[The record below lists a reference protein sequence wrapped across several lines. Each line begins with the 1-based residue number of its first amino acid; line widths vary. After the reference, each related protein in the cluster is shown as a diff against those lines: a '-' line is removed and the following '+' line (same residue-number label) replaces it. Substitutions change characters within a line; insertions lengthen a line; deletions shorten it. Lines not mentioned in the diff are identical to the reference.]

1 MSASPRS
8 APADRPDGEHPDV
21 ELPDP
26 RAAVARS
33 QAWIVDLLTG
43 VDPDR
48 FDRPTPCADFDVRR
62 LVEHVFG
69 VAGRMEAMG
78 KGRAAESVPA
88 FATDLPSDVSADLA
102 QAYATAAE
110 RAQQSWTAEE
120 SLRRP
125 VTAPWGTMPGA
136 LVLAVY
142 LSEHVTHGWDLAVA
156 TAQEAETDADV
167 AELALRYAAI
177 AIPPTPRGGP
187 MPFGAVVPSAP
198 GAGPTERL
206 ANYLGRS
213 RQGFAST
220 RR

>member
-1 MSASPRS
+1 MSTSPKS
-8 APADRPDGEHPDV
+8 TPADRPDGEHPDA

-33 QAWIVDLLTG
+33 QAWIAGLLTG

-48 FDRPTPCADFDVRR
+48 FDGPTPCADFDVRR
-62 LVEHVFG
+62 LVEHLFG
-69 VAGRMEAMG
+69 VVGRMEAMG
-78 KGRAAESVPA
+78 QGRAADSVPA
-88 FATDLPSDVSADLA
+88 FATELPPDLA
-102 QAYATAAE
+102 QAYATAAGK
-110 RAQQSWTAEE
+110 AQQSWTAEE

-156 TAQEAETDADV
+156 TGQDAETETDV
-167 AELALRYAAI
+167 AELALEFAGI

-198 GAGPTERL
+198 GTGPTERL

-213 RQGFAST
+213 RQRFASS